1 MHRKPS
7 PITSFNKTAL
17 PISLTLLDTLNNILN
32 KHTGLVEGHHIINF
46 SNKHYSAEHG
56 GYHPVEIALKK
67 DINNKYTILGIT
79 DFSFNGY
86 PYPTLERDIEFNFT
100 HSTVFTRYSGLKSMT
115 APNTDNLYTLWES
128 KFIANLAKGVYNQ
141 VELRSR

>member
-1 MHRKPS
+1 MHSS
-7 PITSFNKTAL
+7 PLPTTSFNKTVL
-17 PISLTLLDTLNNILN
+17 PISLALLATLNNVLN
-32 KHTGLVEGHHIINF
+32 KYAALAEGHHIIQF

-56 GYHPVEIALKK
+56 GYHPVEVALAKGV
-67 DINNKYTILGIT
+67 NNLYSILCIT

-86 PYPTLERDIEFNFT
+86 PYPTLERDIEFDFT
-100 HSTVFTRYSGLKSMT
+100 HATVFTRYSGLKSIS
-115 APNTDNLYTLWES
+115 APNTHKLYTLWES

>member
-1 MHRKPS
+1 MHRS
-7 PITSFNKTAL
+7 PLPTTSFNKTAL
-17 PISLTLLDTLNNILN
+17 PISLALLDTLNNVLN
-32 KHTGLVEGHHIINF
+32 KYTALAEGHHIIQF

-56 GYHPVEIALKK
+56 GCHPVEIALAKGV
-67 DINNKYTILGIT
+67 NNLYSILCIT

-86 PYPTLERDIEFNFT
+86 PYPILERDIEFDFT
-100 HSTVFTRYSGLKSMT
+100 HTTVFTRYSGLKSMT
-115 APNTDNLYTLWES
+115 APNIDKLYTLWES